1 MTSYIEG
8 ITKRTGRLLVP
19 DQSEG
24 DKVSKSFSVI
34 GFLTKSALLGGIVAT
49 SYYLWKDDKKLKSLL
64 GRILGRPE
72 YILHCYD
79 HCPYSIRV
87 ELALAFLGVPYTRV
101 LYGYGDVE
109 GPTRL
114 IGKKQ
119 LPVME
124 YMGKHIPESDDII
137 DMIEENTADRSIPPK
152 TNRKDLEKWL
162 EDTREIRNGLCR
174 PRKVKVPVKDWA
186 NRRDVDYARQKYQ
199 RMGFNYI
206 QAVDHSNDLI
216 KEMNSLLKIFDEKIL
231 YDEHSVNELGFGWDD
246 ILVIPDLRTL
256 SCVKGLQWPRKLRK
270 YLENAFEEVIAELY
284 FKYAV

>member
-1 MTSYIEG
+1 MTG
-8 ITKRTGRLLVP
+8 N
-19 DQSEG
+19 
-24 DKVSKSFSVI
+24 SFSVI
-34 GFLTKSALLGGIVAT
+34 GFLTKSALLGGIAAT
-49 SYYLWKDDKKLKSLL
+49 SYYYWKDDQKLKSWLV
-64 GRILGRPE
+64 RILGKPE

-87 ELALAFLGVPYTRV
+87 ELALAFLGVPYTRI

-109 GPTRL
+109 GPKRL

-124 YMGKHIPESDDII
+124 HKGKYIPESDDII
-137 DMIEENTADRSIPPK
+137 DLIEENTLLRSIPPK
-152 TNRKDLEKWL
+152 TNRKDLEKWM

-186 NRRDVDYARQKYQ
+186 DRRDVDYARQKYE
-199 RMGFNYI
+199 RMGFNYK
-206 QAVDHSNDLI
+206 QAVAHSDDLI
-216 KEMNSLLKIFDEKIL
+216 KEMNKFLETFDKKIL

-256 SCVKGLQWPRKLRK
+256 SCVKGLRWPSKLRK